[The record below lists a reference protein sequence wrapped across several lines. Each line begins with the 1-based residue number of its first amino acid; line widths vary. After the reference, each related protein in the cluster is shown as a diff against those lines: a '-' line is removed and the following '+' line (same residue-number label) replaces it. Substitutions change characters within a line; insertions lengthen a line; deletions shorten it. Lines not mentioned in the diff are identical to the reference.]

1 MLLTQGIL
9 LTTMFIRADGKHPD
23 EQLCLCGPTHKVLE
37 RKDSLQEPIVL
48 VNSSILLV
56 RVLATNCAN
65 SVSVA

>member
-23 EQLCLCGPTHKVLE
+23 EQLCLCGPTQKVLE
-37 RKDSLQEPIVL
+37 EKDCFR
-48 VNSSILLV
+48 NLLCWSPLAAFCV